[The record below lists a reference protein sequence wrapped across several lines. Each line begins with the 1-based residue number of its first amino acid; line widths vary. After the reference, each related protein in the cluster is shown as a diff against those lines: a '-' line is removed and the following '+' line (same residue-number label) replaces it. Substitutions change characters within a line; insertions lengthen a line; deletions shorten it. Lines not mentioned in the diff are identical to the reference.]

1 MSCSNCF
8 NGCAE
13 IVSDQCV
20 RYTGIDVPVLG
31 IKTGDSLSYV
41 EQALIEFLTSTLNG
55 EGIKLNI
62 NPQIICE
69 IVSKNLVACED
80 LTLPNVISAIIKAVC
95 ELDERVTALEG
106 DFAALEG
113 PYTIGCLTGVT
124 STSGT
129 HAILQAVIT
138 KLCAHIVDFNAFVLD
153 VETNYVK
160 KSELCA
166 LVAACTPPAPATSYK
181 DRMVPFTV
189 VEYYGTIPGN
199 FDTSGKGLG
208 AWDKIYLCN
217 GLNGTPDKRGRV
229 GVGVTTG
236 ISSAIPSM
244 GGGPFNPAVDPA
256 IAGNPSYTLNG
267 TAGANSITLTTP
279 QIPAHTHTTDPKIS
293 DPGHTHFTTLSGGQV
308 ALTSSTPLAQAATYG
323 GNTSYSLAGAAGT
336 ADIGITN
343 SKTTG
348 ITIIDKAISS
358 TGGGLAHSNF
368 QPGLGCYYIMYIP

>member
-20 RYTGIDVPVLG
+20 RYTGIDVPILG
-31 IKTGDSLSYV
+31 IKNGDSLSYI
-41 EQALIEFLTSTLNG
+41 EQALITFLTSTLNG
-55 EGIKLNI
+55 TGIILEI
-62 NPQIICE
+62 NPAIICN
-69 IVSKNLVACED
+69 IVNKNLVECQD
-80 LTLPNVISAIIKAVC
+80 LSLPNVISAIIKAVC
-95 ELDERVTALEG
+95 ELDERLTELEG

-124 STSGT
+124 GTSGT

-138 KLCAHIVDFNAFVLD
+138 KLCAHIADFDAFVID

-166 LVAACTPPAPATSYK
+166 LVAACTPAPSPAAYK

-189 VEYYGTIPGN
+189 VEYYGTISGN
-199 FDTSGKGLG
+199 FNGTGAGLG

-217 GLNGTPDKRGRV
+217 GNNGTPDKRGRV
-229 GVGVTTG
+229 GVGVTDNT
-236 ISSAIPSM
+236 M
-244 GGGPFNPAVDPA
+244 GGGPMNPAVNPA
-256 IAGNPSYTLNG
+256 VSGNPTYTLLG
-267 TAGANSITLTTP
+267 TAGSNTVVLTTP
-279 QIPAHTHTTDPKIS
+279 QIPAHTHTTDPQIS

-308 ALTSSTPLAQAATYG
+308 ALTSTTPLAQTATYG

-348 ITIIDKAISS
+348 ITITDKAISS

>member
-20 RYTGIDVPVLG
+20 RYTGVDVAILG
-31 IKTGDSLSYV
+31 IKNGDSLSYV
-41 EQALIEFLTSTLNG
+41 EQALIEFLTSTLDG
-55 EGIKLNI
+55 TGINLTI
-62 NPQIICE
+62 NPAIICD
-69 IVSKNLVACED
+69 IVNKNLVACED

-95 ELDERVTALEG
+95 ELDTRLTTLEG

-113 PYTIGCLTGVT
+113 PYTVGCLTGVD
-124 STSGT
+124 SNSGT

-138 KLCAHIVDFNAFVLD
+138 KLCAHIVDFDAFVLD

-166 LVAACTPPAPATSYK
+166 LVAACTPPAPPVLYK

-199 FDTSGKGLG
+199 FDGTGAGLG

-236 ISSAIPSM
+236 VGSTPSM
-244 GGGPFNPAVDPA
+244 GGGPMSPTVDPA
-256 IAGNPSYTLNG
+256 VAGNPAYTLLG
-267 TAGANSITLTTP
+267 TQGANSIVLSP
-279 QIPAHTHTTDPKIS
+279 AQIPSHTHSASAVSTPN
-293 DPGHTHFTTLSGGQV
+293 DPGHKHSLIPNTYAGNDGRGTGVSPSGTDVFNWETGKV
-308 ALTSSTPLAQAATYG
+308 RVDVVDTAL
-323 GNTSYSLAGAAGT
+323 
-336 ADIGITN
+336 
-343 SKTTG
+343 TG
-348 ITIIDKAISS
+348 ITVDTTVTVAP
-358 TGGGLAHSNF
+358 TGGGLSHPNF

>member
-1 MSCSNCF
+1 MACSNCY
-8 NGCAE
+8 NGCTE
-13 IVSDQCV
+13 IISDQCV
-20 RYTGIDVPVLG
+20 KYTGLDVPVLG

-41 EQALIEFLTSTLNG
+41 EQALIGFLTSTLNG
-55 EGIKLNI
+55 TGIKLEI

-69 IVSKNLVACED
+69 IVNKNLVACED

-95 ELDERVTALEG
+95 ELDTRVTALED

-153 VETNYVK
+153 VETNYVH

-166 LVAACTPPAPATSYK
+166 LVAACTSPSPSVAYK
-181 DRMVPFTV
+181 DKMVPFTV
-189 VEYYGTIPGN
+189 VEYYGTITGN
-199 FDTSGKGLG
+199 FDSTGAGLG

-217 GLNGTPDKRGRV
+217 GNNGTPDKRGRV

-236 ISSAIPSM
+236 M
-244 GGGPFNPAVDPA
+244 GGGPLNPAVDPA
-256 IAGNPSYTLNG
+256 IAGNPSYTLSG
-267 TAGANSITLTTP
+267 TQGSNSVVLATA
-279 QIPAHTHTTDPKIS
+279 QIPAHTHTATNVLT

-308 ALTSSTPLAQAATYG
+308 TITATTPLAQTATYG
-323 GNTSYSLAGAAGT
+323 GNTSYALAGAVGT
-336 ADIGITN
+336 PDIGITN

-348 ITIIDKAISS
+348 ITVATTNSS
-358 TGGGLAHSNF
+358 TGGGLGHPNF

>member
-20 RYTGIDVPVLG
+20 RYTGVDVAILG
-31 IKTGDSLSYV
+31 IKNGDSLSYV
-41 EQALIEFLTSTLNG
+41 EQALIEFLTSTLDG
-55 EGIKLNI
+55 TGINLTI
-62 NPQIICE
+62 NPAIICD
-69 IVSKNLVACED
+69 IVNKNLVACED

-95 ELDERVTALEG
+95 ELDTRLTTLEG

-113 PYTIGCLTGVT
+113 PYTVGCLTGVD
-124 STSGT
+124 SNSGT

-138 KLCAHIVDFNAFVLD
+138 KLCAHIVDFDAFVLD

-160 KSELCA
+160 KSELCT
-166 LVAACTPPAPATSYK
+166 LVAACTPPAPPASYK

-189 VEYYGTIPGN
+189 VEYYGTISGN
-199 FDTSGKGLG
+199 FDVSGAGVG

-217 GLNGTPDKRGRV
+217 GNNGTPDKRGRV
-229 GVGVTTG
+229 PVGATTG
-236 ISSAIPSM
+236 M
-244 GGGPFNPAVDPA
+244 GGGPLSPDVDPTV
-256 IAGNPSYTLNG
+256 AGNPSYTLSG
-267 TAGANSITLTTP
+267 TAGSNTVTLTTA
-279 QIPAHTHTTDPKIS
+279 QIPAHSHTATNVLT
-293 DPGHTHFTTLSGGQV
+293 DPGHTHFTTLSGAQV
-308 ALTSSTPLAQAATYG
+308 TITATTPLAQTATYG
-323 GNTSYSLAGAAGT
+323 GNTSYSLAGAVGT
-336 ADIGITN
+336 PDIGITN

-348 ITIIDKAISS
+348 ITVATTNSS

>member
-1 MSCSNCF
+1 MSCSNCY
-8 NGCAE
+8 NGCTE
-13 IVSDQCV
+13 TVSDQCV

-55 EGIKLNI
+55 TGIILEI
-62 NPQIICE
+62 NPAIICN
-69 IVSKNLVACED
+69 IVSKNLVTCEN
-80 LTLPNVISAIIKAVC
+80 LSLPNVISAIIKAVC
-95 ELDERVTALEG
+95 ELDERVTALED
-106 DFAALEG
+106 DFAVLEA

-153 VETNYVK
+153 VQTNYVK

-166 LVAACTPPAPATSYK
+166 LVAACTPPAPPVSYK

-189 VEYYGTIPGN
+189 VEYYGVITGN
-199 FDTSGKGLG
+199 FDTNGVGLG

-229 GVGVTTG
+229 PVGVTNG
-236 ISSAIPSM
+236 M
-244 GGGPFNPAVDPA
+244 GGGPLSPVVDPA
-256 IAGNPSYTLNG
+256 VSGNPAYALLG
-267 TAGANSITLTTP
+267 TQGANSIVLSP
-279 QIPAHTHTTDPKIS
+279 AQIPSHTHNASAVSTPN
-293 DPGHTHFTTLSGGQV
+293 DPGHKHSLIPNTYAGNDGRGTGISTSGSDAFNWETGKV
-308 ALTSSTPLAQAATYG
+308 RVDVVDTAL
-323 GNTSYSLAGAAGT
+323 
-336 ADIGITN
+336 
-343 SKTTG
+343 TG
-348 ITIIDKAISS
+348 ITVDTEVTVDP
-358 TGGGLAHSNF
+358 TGGGLSHPNF

>member
-20 RYTGIDVPVLG
+20 RYTGVDVAILG
-31 IKTGDSLSYV
+31 IKNGDSLSYV
-41 EQALIEFLTSTLNG
+41 EQALIEFLTSTLDG
-55 EGIKLNI
+55 TGINLTI
-62 NPQIICE
+62 NPAIICD

-95 ELDERVTALEG
+95 ELDTRLTTLEG

-113 PYTIGCLTGVT
+113 SYTIGCLTGVD
-124 STSGT
+124 SNSGT

-138 KLCAHIVDFNAFVLD
+138 KLCAHIVDFDAFVLD

-166 LVAACTPPAPATSYK
+166 LVAACTPPSPSTSYK
-181 DRMVPFTV
+181 DKMVPFTV
-189 VEYYGTIPGN
+189 VEYYGTITGN
-199 FDTSGKGLG
+199 FDVSGAGIG

-217 GLNGTPDKRGRV
+217 GNNGTPDKRGRV

-236 ISSAIPSM
+236 M
-244 GGGPFNPAVDPA
+244 GGGPFNPDVDPA
-256 IAGNPSYTLNG
+256 VAGNPSYTLLG
-267 TAGANSITLTTP
+267 TAGANTITLTTG
-279 QIPAHTHTTDPKIS
+279 QIPAHTHTATNVLT

-308 ALTSSTPLAQAATYG
+308 TITSTTPIAQTATYG
-323 GNTSYSLAGAAGT
+323 GNTSYSLAGAVGT
-336 ADIGITN
+336 PDIGVTN
-343 SKTTG
+343 SNTTG
-348 ITIIDKAISS
+348 ITVATTNSS
-358 TGGGLAHSNF
+358 TGGGLAHSNV

>member
-20 RYTGIDVPVLG
+20 RYTGIDVPILG
-31 IKTGDSLSYV
+31 IKNGDSLSYV

-55 EGIKLNI
+55 TGIILEI
-62 NPQIICE
+62 NPTIICN
-69 IVSKNLVACED
+69 IVNKNLVECQD
-80 LTLPNVISAIIKAVC
+80 LSLPNVISAIIKAVC
-95 ELDERVTALEG
+95 ELDARLVVVENKFV
-106 DFAALEG
+106 ALEG

-153 VETNYVK
+153 VQTNYVK

-166 LVAACTPPAPATSYK
+166 LVAACTPPAPPASYK

-189 VEYYGTIPGN
+189 VEYYGTISGN
-199 FDTSGKGLG
+199 FDGTGKGLG

-217 GLNGTPDKRGRV
+217 GSNGTPDKRGRV
-229 GVGVTTG
+229 GVGVTDNT
-236 ISSAIPSM
+236 M
-244 GGGPFNPAVDPA
+244 GGGPMNPVVDPA
-256 IAGNPSYTLNG
+256 VSGNPTYTLLG

-308 ALTSSTPLAQAATYG
+308 ALTSSTPLAQTATYG

-343 SKTTG
+343 SKVTG